1 MGSVQPGNPRVR
13 LASCV
18 NELMAR
24 SEMTQRVA
32 AERLGMPQPKV
43 SAIRNYRLKGISLE
57 RLLEALVAL
66 DQSITITVR
75 PRRRRHDNAI
85 EVMLTEGVES

>member
-1 MGSVQPGNPRVR
+1 MAPVRPGDPRVR

-18 NELMAR
+18 NELMVR

-66 DQSITITVR
+66 DQSITISVR
-75 PRRRRHDNAI
+75 PRRRHHDNAI
-85 EVMLTEGVES
+85 EVMLTEGLKS